1 MREKFSFRGKCIA
14 AAVLGTFA
22 FSAYA
27 EAFDVVVI
35 GSGGA
40 GLSAAIMAKEAG
52 ASVVVLEKQAY
63 LGGNTNF
70 ASGGMNAA
78 GTKQQIAA
86 GVTEDSPE
94 LFYQDTMKGGHNL
107 NNPELLRTMTEN
119 ARYAEEWLMDL
130 GAGFCFRQ
138 GRGGGQSIARGHGPC
153 DGSAVGPVIL
163 KTLMNRI
170 TKDGV
175 EVRKQHNV
183 VDITMKD
190 GVVTGVKVKTR
201 DGEKT
206 IDAKAVVLATG
217 GFGANMDLVTKYRP
231 ELKGFATTNHPGA
244 TGDGLLLAEKVGAS
258 FTDIEQ
264 IQIHPTVVKRDG
276 HLISESM
283 RSRGAILVN
292 HDGNRFTNELLTR
305 DVVSQN
311 VLKQKGGE
319 AYLIYD
325 QSVFES
331 NKLSREYFEGGYSV
345 KGETLDDLAAKI
357 KVPAENLKKTFEA
370 YHAAFDAKKDEAF
383 GRPEMI
389 IRLDKAPY
397 YAALISPGIHHT
409 MGGVTINTKAQ
420 VISKDGKPISGLYAA
435 GEVTG
440 GVHGGNRIG
449 GNAVAD
455 IVTFGRIAGTEAAA
469 YAKAK

>member
-1 MREKFSFRGKCIA
+1 MHMKKTLLA
-14 AAVLGTFA
+14 AALSALAAGSVFA
-22 FSAYA
+22 
-27 EAFDVVVI
+27 EGFDVVVI

-78 GTKQQIAA
+78 GTKQQIEA

-107 NNPELLRTMTEN
+107 NNPELLKTLTEN
-119 ARYAEEWLMDL
+119 AKYAEEWLMDL
-130 GAGFCFRQ
+130 GAGFCFRK

-153 DGSAVGPVIL
+153 DGSAVGPVVL

-170 TKDGV
+170 QKDGI
-175 EVRKQHNV
+175 EVRRSNNV

-190 GVVTGVKVKTR
+190 GAVTGVVVKTPKG
-201 DGEKT
+201 DQT

-217 GFGANMDLVTKYRP
+217 GFGANMDMVTKYRP

-244 TGDGLLLAEKVGAS
+244 QGDGIVLAEKIGAS
-258 FTDIEQ
+258 LTDIEQ
-264 IQIHPTVVKRDG
+264 IQIHPSVVKRDG

-283 RSRGAILVN
+283 RARGAILIN
-292 HDGNRFTNELLTR
+292 HEGKRFCNELLTR

-311 VLKQKGGE
+311 VLKQTKGE
-319 AYLIYD
+319 AYILYD
-325 QSVFES
+325 ESIFKS
-331 NKLSREYFEGGYSV
+331 NKLSRGYYEHGYSV
-345 KGETLDDLAAKI
+345 KGDTLDDLAAKI
-357 KVPAENLKKTFEA
+357 GVPADALKATMADYKT
-370 YHAAFDAKKDEAF
+370 AFDTKIDKAF
-383 GRPEMI
+383 GRPEMVI
-389 IRLDKAPY
+389 PLNEAPY

-409 MGGVTINTKAQ
+409 MGGVTINPKTE
-420 VISKDGKPISGLYAA
+420 VISVKGAPIPGFFAA

-455 IVTFGRIAGTEAAA
+455 IVTFGRIAGTNAAA
-469 YAKAK
+469 YAKAH

>member
-1 MREKFSFRGKCIA
+1 MQISRKLLSVAVFA
-14 AAVLGTFA
+14 ALASGA
-22 FSAYA
+22 WA
-27 EAFDVVVI
+27 ETFDVVVI

-40 GLSAAIMAKEAG
+40 GLSSAIMAKEAG

-86 GVTEDSPE
+86 GIKDDSPE
-94 LFYQDTMKGGHNL
+94 LFYADTMKGGHNL
-107 NNPELLRTMTEN
+107 NNPALLKTMTEN

-130 GAGFCFRQ
+130 GAGFCFRK
-138 GRGGGQSIARGHGPC
+138 GRGGGQSIARSHGPC

-163 KTLMNRI
+163 KTLMTRVE
-170 TKDGV
+170 KDGI
-175 EVRKQHNV
+175 EVRRSNQV
-183 VDITMKD
+183 VEIKMAD
-190 GVVTGVKVKTR
+190 GKVTGVVVKTPK
-201 DGEKT
+201 GEST

-283 RSRGAILVN
+283 RSRGGILVN
-292 HDGNRFTNELLTR
+292 YEGKRFCNELLTR

-311 VLKQKGGE
+311 VLKQSGGE
-319 AYLIYD
+319 AYLVYD
-325 QSVFES
+325 QSIFDS
-331 NKLSREYFEGGYSV
+331 NKLSRGYFEHGYAV
-345 KGETLDDLAAKI
+345 KGDTLEDLAAKL
-357 KVPAENLKKTFEA
+357 KMPASTLKATFEA
-370 YHAAFDAKKDEAF
+370 YWKAYDTKKDEAF
-383 GRPEMI
+383 GRPEMV
-389 IRLDKAPY
+389 IRMDKAPY

-409 MGGVTINTKAQ
+409 MGGVTINPKAEVQ
-420 VISKDGKPISGLYAA
+420 NKTGASIPGLYAA

-455 IVTFGRIAGTEAAA
+455 IITFGRIAGTNAAA
-469 YAKAK
+469 YAKVH